1 MSRANEVAKRIP
13 FCMTSH
19 LSTERY
25 HTGAYAN
32 EELGIGY
39 EYHHPAKDGYIKTG
53 PKVKV
58 TRHYYMESPKD
69 SPTFPTLAALLDANP
84 VIRQLA
90 ESLYPAKKEDE
101 Q

>member
-1 MSRANEVAKRIP
+1 MSTANDVSKRIP
-13 FCMTSH
+13 FRMTFHVSGDKYH
-19 LSTERY
+19 SGRY
-25 HTGAYAN
+25 SN
-32 EELGIGY
+32 EPLGIGY
-39 EYHHPAKDGYIKTG
+39 EYHHPAKGGYIKTG

-58 TRHYYMESPKD
+58 TRHYYMESPKE

-84 VIRQLA
+84 LIRQLA